1 MINEDGNKV
10 KYTISNNNIKKYLS
24 GLEGEDL
31 AGRGVDLEVHLSALM
46 VLPEIIEQSIPA
58 EVHADYEKVD
68 GKRSAD
74 NSVDRGLLIHRYYGA
89 ISYKGKIY
97 RVKTT
102 LKEFA
107 NRSYKPAAYNY
118 ELSKIEVVPEDLSS
132 TSKGAQESTSNSDET
147 TTLGVAKLLKGVE
160 KSYDPGKF
168 LLEESAKRDEEIARN
183 KGALQ
188 FRVAMEVEA
197 NEPTKFRIRTE
208 EAPVKT
214 GVGYKVFVVKNGKL
228 YPPMVANA
236 DREATQVGVW
246 LDADANEQFIVGGK
260 EGVDADVEAISREL
274 GVDPD
279 ELAEQGGADLRIRN
293 MHNVAVAMLVFTK

>member
-31 AGRGVDLEVHLSALM
+31 AGRGVDLEVHLSALK
-46 VLPEIIEQSIPA
+46 VLPEIIEHSIPA

-74 NSVDRGLLIHRYYGA
+74 NNVDRGLLIHRYYGA

-107 NRSYKPAAYNY
+107 NRSYNPAAYNY
-118 ELSKIEVVPEDLSS
+118 ELSKIEVIDTES
-132 TSKGAQESTSNSDET
+132 TITSTGAQESTSQRMGMLET
-147 TTLGVAKLLKGVE
+147 TKLLKGVE

-197 NEPTKFRIRTE
+197 NEPTKFRIRTD

-236 DREATQVGVW
+236 DREATPVGVW

-274 GVDPD
+274 GLEPD
-279 ELAEQGGADLRIRN
+279 ELAE
-293 MHNVAVAMLVFTK
+293 